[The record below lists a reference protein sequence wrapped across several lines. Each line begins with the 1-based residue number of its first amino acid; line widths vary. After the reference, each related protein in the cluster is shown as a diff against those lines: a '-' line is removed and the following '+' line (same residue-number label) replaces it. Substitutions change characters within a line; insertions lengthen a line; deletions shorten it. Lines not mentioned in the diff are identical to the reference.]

1 MNLVDIFVL
10 TTILIT
16 TFIGFKN
23 GILNMII
30 PIITVIIGLSF
41 SSRVSGIIGSVVAK
55 VIDLGDF
62 QQYLVFAIFFVLLLI
77 VGTWIAKLLKSII
90 VLVPFGGMLNRAVG
104 GMAGLLVGLLI
115 CTGLLSGIQFFGF
128 NTSADFAQPIINGAS
143 AVMHTTKILPA
154 SWEQIS
160 NIQSNIQ

>member
-23 GILNMII
+23 GIINMII

-41 SSRVSGIIGSVVAK
+41 SSRVSEPLGNLVAK

-62 QQYLVFAIFFVLLLI
+62 
-77 VGTWIAKLLKSII
+77 
-90 VLVPFGGMLNRAVG
+90 
-104 GMAGLLVGLLI
+104 
-115 CTGLLSGIQFFGF
+115 
-128 NTSADFAQPIINGAS
+128 
-143 AVMHTTKILPA
+143 
-154 SWEQIS
+154 
-160 NIQSNIQ
+160 